1 MYDKDPLSKPE
12 LVEHMFK
19 RISQQTD
26 LSKVFQIKRQGKD
39 RSDVFWLLGKVHGLE
54 NIAFCDSADLATVN
68 GNPAKLQVLV
78 NQIEQQKIPG
88 YSSNEAVNSDLQD
101 ALKQYK
107 ATIEKMNLY
116 PSDKKKLLA
125 LPFYMAKRNEAP
137 RPSQGQDGQLNIFKE
152 LTGTDWNEH
161 EFLEQDKETKI
172 TEFDY
177 ENYLNQD
184 LLKNAD
190 TNSKEFK
197 NLVRHLNYATKT
209 RYEAH

>member
-54 NIAFCDSADLATVN
+54 NIAFCDSDDLATVN

-78 NQIEQQKIPG
+78 NKIEQQRIPG

-101 ALKQYK
+101 AIKQYK
-107 ATIEKMNLY
+107 ASVEKMNLY

-137 RPSQGQDGQLNIFKE
+137 GPKQGQDGQLNIFKE
-152 LTGTDWNEH
+152 LTGTDWNEF
-161 EFLEQDKETKI
+161 ESLEQDKETKI

-177 ENYLNQD
+177 ENYLNPD

-197 NLVRHLNYATKT
+197 NFVRHLNYATKT